1 MGVEPTN
8 RFLDGYSLANCWLTI
23 RRTPPSILT
32 LSQKT
37 LKVNLTPLEARLL
50 LTVPLTKYVAGSLI
64 NSDYLKQKKFNQF
77 FLP

>member
-1 MGVEPTN
+1 
-8 RFLDGYSLANCWLTI
+8 
-23 RRTPPSILT
+23 
-32 LSQKT
+32 
-37 LKVNLTPLEARLL
+37 LTPLEARLL